1 MPSTAVVEIPIP
13 PSTNHLWRIV
23 KHHRGKR
30 AGQAALAKTQ
40 HYESWLEVAVML
52 LRLGLPRM
60 VGEVGVSVTIR
71 GGDGW
76 DVGRRDLD
84 NTIKAVCD
92 ALRHAG
98 RIPDDTTEYVTRIEL
113 RYTPPEPG
121 RQAVCLVGF
130 LDKERK
136 TTVMTDVQR
145 KMLEA
150 LMDDGD
156 LVAGAQLM
164 DTLAEANDPRAST
177 FGHALGLLYVELKE
191 TFDLADRA
199 QKKDRDDNEWV
210 GARWSEAAECGRAF
224 DEFRRTVEGLFWA
237 EVNDAHDIEDTT
249 KRFQAALKFA
259 ATGEGEPTK

>member
-1 MPSTAVVEIPIP
+1 MRSTVTVEVPIP
-13 PSTNHLWRIV
+13 PSTNHLWRV
-23 KHHRGKR
+23 VRHQRGRR
-30 AGQAALAKTQ
+30 AGQATVAKSRQ
-40 HYESWLEVAVML
+40 YSSWLEVAVML

-60 VGEVGVSVTIR
+60 AGAVGVTVTIR
-71 GGDGW
+71 GGEGW
-76 DVGRRDLD
+76 DVSRRDLD

-92 ALRHAG
+92 ALVHAG
-98 RIPDDTTEYVTRIEL
+98 RIPDDTTRFVTRIEL
-113 RYTPPEPG
+113 RYTPTEPG
-121 RQAVCLVGF
+121 RQAGCLVGF
-130 LDKERK
+130 LDEERT

-150 LMDDGD
+150 LMDEGD

-177 FGHALGLLYVELKE
+177 FGHALGLLYLELKE
-191 TFDLADRA
+191 TFGFADKA
-199 QKKDRDDNEWV
+199 KTKDENEWV
-210 GARWSEAAECGRAF
+210 GARWSEAAECSRAF

-249 KRFQAALKFA
+249 KRFQAALEFA